1 MPSYGPRRITSC
13 STPRV
18 EAERGGMMKT
28 APRCSLGLVALLT
41 TAAALSILPAA
52 SEAQCAMCRT
62 ALTGSP
68 EGRAIGEQFNRAI
81 LLMMAAPY
89 VVIGTV
95 GAVFFRERLRSA
107 IHR

>member
-1 MPSYGPRRITSC
+1 MPSYGRRRITSC
-13 STPRV
+13 STPR
-18 EAERGGMMKT
+18 AERAALALAALAT
-28 APRCSLGLVALLT
+28 AALLVPPG
-41 TAAALSILPAA
+41 IV
-52 SEAQCAMCRT
+52 EAQCAMCRT

-107 IHR
+107 MHRVAARLRALAR

>member
-1 MPSYGPRRITSC
+1 M
-13 STPRV
+13 
-18 EAERGGMMKT
+18 
-28 APRCSLGLVALLT
+28 L
-41 TAAALSILPAA
+41 AAALAA
-52 SEAQCAMCRT
+52 SCLLLALPPEAQAQCAMCRT

-95 GAVFFRERLRSA
+95 GAVFFRVRLRSGL
-107 IHR
+107 HRLAARLRALAG